1 MTLTQLRY
9 LVAIYDAGLNITL
22 AAERVHATQP
32 GLSKQLKQLEGEL
45 GFQLFARKG
54 KSLHEI
60 TPAGREVIQRARIIL
75 AEARNVHAIAANI
88 RGDEE
93 GELTIAT
100 THTQARF
107 VLPTA
112 IAAVKNRY
120 PAIVVHLQ
128 PQGDAQVMG
137 LFEHGQADLAIISTP
152 GTPPSEGLAVPL
164 FRWRRSVV
172 VQRGHALAKLDRPL
186 QFADLDGEQLVSYE
200 SSLRPESS
208 LQRAF
213 AAANIVPRFTFTS
226 RDADLIKTYVR
237 AGLGVG
243 VFAEMAVLADDARDL
258 VVLDADALFPECTTW
273 LVLRR
278 DRVLR
283 TYAAALAGFI
293 APQLDPRDLQRA
305 VVGELP
311 ESWPDPPSWREL
323 RGKREIEGSVA

>member
-9 LVAIYDAGLNITL
+9 LVAIYDAGLNITV

-45 GFQLFARKG
+45 GFQLFSRKG

-88 RGDEE
+88 RGDEQ

-107 VLPTA
+107 VLPSA
-112 IAAVKNRY
+112 IGALKNRY
-120 PAIVVHLQ
+120 PSIVVHLQ

-152 GTPPSEGLAVPL
+152 GAAPGEGLAVPL
-164 FRWRRSVV
+164 FRWQRAVV
-172 VQRGHALAKLDRPL
+172 VQRGHKLAELKRPL
-186 QFADLDGEQLVSYE
+186 KLSDLEGEQLVSYE

-208 LQRAF
+208 LQRVF

-258 VVLDADALFPECTTW
+258 VVLDADGLFPECTTW

-293 APQLDPRDLQRA
+293 APQLDLRDLQRA

-311 ESWPDPPSWREL
+311 ERWPDPPSWREL
-323 RGKREIEGSVA
+323 RTRDVEVTAA

>member
-1 MTLTQLRY
+1 MLPPAIGALR
-9 LVAIYDAGLNITL
+9 
-22 AAERVHATQP
+22 
-32 GLSKQLKQLEGEL
+32 K
-45 GFQLFARKG
+45 
-54 KSLHEI
+54 
-60 TPAGREVIQRARIIL
+60 
-75 AEARNVHAIAANI
+75 
-88 RGDEE
+88 
-93 GELTIAT
+93 
-100 THTQARF
+100 RF
-107 VLPTA
+107 
-112 IAAVKNRY
+112 

-128 PQGDAQVMG
+128 PQGAAQVMG
-137 LFEHGQADLAIISTP
+137 LFEHGQADLAIISST
-152 GTPPSEGLAVPL
+152 GAPPDEGLAVPL

-172 VQRGHALAKLDRPL
+172 VQRGHPLAGLGRALRL
-186 QFADLDGEQLVSYE
+186 ADLDGQPLVSYE

-213 AAANIVPRFTFTS
+213 AAADIVPRFTFTT

-258 VVLDADALFPECTTW
+258 VVLDADTLFPECTAW

-283 TYAAALAGFI
+283 TFAAALAGFI

-311 ESWPDPPSWREL
+311 ARWPDAPTWNEL
-323 RGKREIEGSVA
+323 RRRQEGNLGKA